1 MGLLILSPAE
11 KGTEIFAAANSDSP
25 RCSLALAAADR
36 DDPVFFG
43 AKLFACVSTMASCVV
58 AVGDCACQIIRAN
71 VQAIWFMDGCELNS
85 SQTGIRNFVFPG
97 IVHGQIDNS
106 CSWIVVALVR
116 CDSLHQNAIDC

>member
-1 MGLLILSPAE
+1 
-11 KGTEIFAAANSDSP
+11 
-25 RCSLALAAADR
+25 
-36 DDPVFFG
+36 
-43 AKLFACVSTMASCVV
+43 MASCVV